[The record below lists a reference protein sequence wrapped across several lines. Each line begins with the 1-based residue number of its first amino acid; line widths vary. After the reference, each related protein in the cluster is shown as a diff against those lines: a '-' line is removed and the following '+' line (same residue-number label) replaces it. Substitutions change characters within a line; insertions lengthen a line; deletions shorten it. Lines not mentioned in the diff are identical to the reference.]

1 MKEPVNC
8 TSIPVLACSATPG
21 LELPSAYSYG
31 YRPQSSPA
39 SSRACPA
46 PSSGRL
52 VQFAGLRQNNM
63 SGIKTSGG
71 FTLLEVLLA
80 FVVFALSFTI
90 VMEILSGSMRNTVR
104 AREYTEA
111 ALVAQSVMDQLGLD
125 LQVEQGAAY
134 AGESGNYQWEVNIG
148 LYEETSD
155 STNSV
160 VLGELTGIELL
171 QIDLVVSWGEPPR
184 DKENHFSTVRAMLIN
199 RKLASG

>member
-1 MKEPVNC
+1 M
-8 TSIPVLACSATPG
+8 
-21 LELPSAYSYG
+21 
-31 YRPQSSPA
+31 
-39 SSRACPA
+39 
-46 PSSGRL
+46 
-52 VQFAGLRQNNM
+52 
-63 SGIKTSGG
+63 
-71 FTLLEVLLA
+71 EVLLA

-160 VLGELTGIELL
+160 ALGELTGIELL

-184 DKENHFSTVRAMLIN
+184 DKSNHFSTVRAMLIN